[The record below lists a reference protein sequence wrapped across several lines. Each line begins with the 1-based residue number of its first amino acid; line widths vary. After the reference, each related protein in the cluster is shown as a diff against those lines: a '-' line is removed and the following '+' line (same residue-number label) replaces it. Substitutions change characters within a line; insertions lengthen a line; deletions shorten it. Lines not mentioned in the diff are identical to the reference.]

1 MDQLKVGDQLLGSL
15 SFELRPEPS
24 GAAFNNISG
33 DLLGIQPGVFATEAP
48 TEFFWSYDGN
58 SHSSRMV
65 GPMGV
70 KDIADFMHGFGI
82 PKFLDSQSGKLDLNL
97 SWQAQPW
104 AISKDTIQGDLRLN
118 LTDGSF
124 YRSSGGAE
132 ATLKMISLLNFANW
146 LRRLKLDFSDVVGKN
161 LAYNKL
167 DGFLNFNQGILQLK
181 EPLKI
186 DMPSGKW
193 EFGG

>member
-1 MDQLKVGDQLLGSL
+1 MMAKPFKQNGW
-15 SFELRPEPS
+15 P
-24 GAAFNNISG
+24 N
-33 DLLGIQPGVFATEAP
+33 
-48 TEFFWSYDGN
+48 
-58 SHSSRMV
+58 
-65 GPMGV
+65 GV
-70 KDIADFMHGFGI
+70 KDIADFMHGFGM

-186 DMPSGKW
+186 DMPSGK
-193 EFGG
+193 